1 MAPLSEKS
9 MKRKMLLFITVV
21 LSVAL
26 PVLARP
32 QEDESL
38 GTVARQLREQKA
50 NDARKATR
58 VFTNDNLPEP
68 KFGEPIS
75 TSPAPPEPASSL
87 TKAASSAEASHP
99 AEETAPKA
107 HESDEGKIKTR
118 DYWQERFKAARS
130 DVGRAKEQQQL
141 AEDELYLLQI
151 QQVRELDS
159 IAKDDLNAK
168 VQAKQ
173 SDVDVDKAATGAAQK
188 ALSELTKAFK
198 ESGAPDDW
206 NETD

>member
-1 MAPLSEKS
+1 MAPLSGKS

-26 PVLARP
+26 PLMARP

-50 NDARKATR
+50 NNARKASK

-75 TSPAPPEPASSL
+75 TSPAPPEPASTL
-87 TKAASSAEASHP
+87 NKAASTSETIQH
-99 AEETAPKA
+99 AEETAPKP
-107 HESDEGKIKTR
+107 HESEEDKIKTR
-118 DYWQERFKAARS
+118 EYWQERFKAARL

-159 IAKDDLNAK
+159 MAKDDLNAK

-173 SDVDVDKAATGAAQK
+173 SDVDVDKTATGAAQK
-188 ALSELTKAFK
+188 ALSELTKTFK

-206 NETD
+206 SETD